1 MAETMT
7 KERFRSET
15 TGVAVSPPPGWH
27 ITDKPLPDY
36 GYPEQVFGA
45 SNVPISIPASRRDV
59 WDPDANEENY
69 PRVTR
74 LPASAVFVWMYRFTK
89 PDGPTKYGP
98 YARALR
104 YADAEQI
111 TEPGDARWPNLIQ
124 RELGFE
130 HGRFAFTIWVWEG
143 QAVSARTR
151 GELEELIASIA
162 V

>member
-1 MAETMT
+1 MAETIT
-7 KERFRSET
+7 LERFRSAT
-15 TGVAVSPPPGWH
+15 TGVAVGHPQGWH
-27 ITDKPLPDY
+27 ITDRPLPDY

-45 SNVPISIPASRRDV
+45 SNIPISVPASRHDV

-69 PRVTR
+69 PRVTN

-89 PDGPTKYGP
+89 PDGPTKYGR
-98 YARALR
+98 YAPPLR
-104 YADAEQI
+104 YTDAEQI
-111 TEPGDARWPNLIQ
+111 TETGDARWPNLIQ

-130 HGRFAFTIWVWEG
+130 NGRFRFTIWVWEG

-151 GELEELIASIA
+151 AELEELIASIE